1 MENQE
6 RKDDCKTDGK
16 KCGCCFGK
24 VVIIILVFL
33 VGGII
38 GYLKGQRC
46 HYMGFG
52 MHMPP
57 PMEAGAMPPVPPVR
71 GR

>member
-6 RKDDCKTDGK
+6 KKDECKTDDK

-24 VVIIILVFL
+24 VVMIILVFL

-38 GYLKGQRC
+38 GYLKGQHCC
-46 HYMGFG
+46 HQMGCC
-52 MHMPP
+52 MHMHP
-57 PMEAGAMPPVPPVR
+57 PMEAGAMPTPPAKR
-71 GR
+71 